1 MGYAIA
7 ITEENIRGVILSEA
21 GSGFDLVAAL
31 AWLDEYKEGWF
42 IRDETSVLD
51 CHLFTPETFAI
62 MYMFTDNDQNVLMR
76 KIEQI

>member
-21 GSGFDLVAAL
+21 GPDFDINAAL
-31 AWLDEYKEGWF
+31 VWLEEFKEGWF
-42 IRDETSVLD
+42 VRDETSVLD
-51 CHLFTPETFAI
+51 CHYFTPETFAV
-62 MYMFTDNDQNVLMR
+62 MYIFTDNDQSVLMR